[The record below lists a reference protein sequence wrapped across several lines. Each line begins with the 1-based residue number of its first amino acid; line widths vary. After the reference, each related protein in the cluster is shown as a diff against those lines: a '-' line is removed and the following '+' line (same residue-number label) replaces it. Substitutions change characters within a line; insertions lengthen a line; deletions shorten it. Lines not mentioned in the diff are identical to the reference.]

1 MLTKNNLILFMIIVI
16 AALATGLFF
25 MARNTVWKGEYDK
38 LVLEHNKQL
47 QEMETLYSDYERI
60 KEHNEA
66 LVKGYEQE
74 VSRLRRALADEEKNI
89 REDVSDMSLYELAD
103 RLKSIAVD
111 GSNRSAPEGD
121 GASGG
126 QDLP

>member
-1 MLTKNNLILFMIIVI
+1 MIIVI
-16 AALATGLFF
+16 AALATGLFY
-25 MARNTVWKGEYDK
+25 MSRNTVWKGEYDK

-66 LVKGYEQE
+66 LIKGYEQE

>member
-1 MLTKNNLILFMIIVI
+1 MIIVI

>member
-1 MLTKNNLILFMIIVI
+1 MIIVI

-111 GSNRSAPEGD
+111 GRNRSAPEGD